1 MRRTLPASVLAACAL
16 LAACGN
22 QTTLFRQETV
32 TVGQVSPQREAIAGI
47 PIAATKNTT
56 RIAGVDPIADAAQ
69 VALAVYPSVGQ
80 STHPPVVTLA
90 PIDDW
95 QAALASSVLMAA
107 PIRAPILL
115 SGSSSLP
122 PVTAQTLQNLAP
134 KGSGASGGAQ
144 VIRVGDVPRT
154 PGRRTI
160 AIHGGD
166 PYALAA
172 AIDRFASAAAGT
184 ASPDVVIASADQPAY
199 AMPAAGWAAES
210 GNPILFVS
218 ASGVPAPTKQSLL
231 AHQHPHIYVL
241 GPPSVIPD
249 GVLAQLAKY
258 GSVKRVGADDPAAN
272 SVAFTI
278 YRDPPCPS
286 GQPCVHVP
294 GSFGWALRSPGHG
307 YVLLNGGRPLDAA
320 AAAPLSASGSYG
332 PELLVDSASSLPTPV
347 VNFFLDYAT
356 PGFTQEG
363 PTAAVYNHGW
373 VVGDE
378 SAISVSVQAE
388 MDTLLEA
395 VPQK

>member
-1 MRRTLPASVLAACAL
+1 MRRTLPAFVLAACML
-16 LAACGN
+16 LAACGT
-22 QTTLFRQETV
+22 QTTLFRKQTV
-32 TVGQVSPQREAIAGI
+32 TVNGISSQGEAIAGI

-69 VALAVYPSVGQ
+69 VALAVYPSAAPG
-80 STHPPVVTLA
+80 THPPVVALA

-95 QAALASSVLMAA
+95 QGALASAVLMAA

-115 SGSSSLP
+115 SASSSLP
-122 PVTAQTLQNLAP
+122 PVTAQTLKTMAP
-134 KGSGASGGAQ
+134 RGSGSSGGAQ
-144 VIRVGDVPRT
+144 VIRLGDVPRT
-154 PGRRTI
+154 PGLRAV
-160 AIHGGD
+160 AIHGGG

-172 AIDRFASAAAGT
+172 AIDRFATAAAGT
-184 ASPDVVIASADQPAY
+184 ASPAVVIASADQPAY

-218 ASGVPAPTKQSLL
+218 SSGVPTATKQALL
-231 AHQHPHIYVL
+231 AHKSPHIYVL

-249 GVLAQLAKY
+249 TVLAQLRKY

-278 YRDPPCPS
+278 YRDPPCPA

-307 YVLLNGGRPLDAA
+307 YVLINANRTLDAV

-332 PELLVDSASSLPTPV
+332 PVLLVDSASSLPTPV
-347 VNFFLDYAT
+347 LNFFLDYAT

-373 VVGDE
+373 VIGDE
-378 SAISVSVQAE
+378 SAISVSAQAE